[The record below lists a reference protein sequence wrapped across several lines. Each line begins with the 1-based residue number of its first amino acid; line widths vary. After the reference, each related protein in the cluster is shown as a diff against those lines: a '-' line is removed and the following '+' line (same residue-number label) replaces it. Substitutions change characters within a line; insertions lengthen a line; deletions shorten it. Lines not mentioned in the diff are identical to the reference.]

1 MFPIISLVLVLNHQI
16 DEWWNQK
23 IREKAERNFEKSSR
37 EIVFMILRSN
47 AKLKNETQ
55 KYM

>member
-1 MFPIISLVLVLNHQI
+1 VFPIISLVLVLNHQI